1 MRTITFTLDSSSI
14 AKAIREVRDY
24 AQEVEDNTKRLREM
38 VAERIAWS
46 ASNGF
51 RTAMV
56 GDIVG
61 VISGGKMYRAES
73 PPSDVSVTV
82 THNGN
87 VSVIFADGKE
97 AVFIEYGAGVY
108 NNGAA
113 GTSPHP
119 WGAQF
124 GYFIGSYGKGHGQR
138 KVWGYRD
145 GAGNIVLTRGTPAA
159 MPMFRGMTEAISV
172 IDDLARE
179 VFG

>member
-1 MRTITFTLDSSSI
+1 MRTITFTLDPKSI
-14 AKAIREVRDY
+14 SRAIREVKDY
-24 AQEVEDNTKRLREM
+24 AQEVEEKTKRLREM

-51 RTAMV
+51 RTAIT

-61 VISGGKMYRAES
+61 MLFEGKVYKTE
-73 PPSDVSVTV
+73 PPPNDVTVTV
-82 THNGN
+82 THNGD
-87 VSVIFADGKE
+87 VSIVFAEGQQ

-124 GYFIGSYGKGHGQR
+124 GYFIGSYGKGHGKR
-138 KVWGYRD
+138 KVWGYVDDAR
-145 GAGNIVLTRGTPAA
+145 GVVLTHGTPAA
-159 MPMFRGMTEAISV
+159 MPLFRGMTEAINV